1 MMNTA
6 SKNTSKNK
14 RMDNNKGDFNK
25 KISRRKALST
35 AAKVAISAVV
45 AGVVAG
51 VGGYFA
57 GSAAAPAK
65 TIRETVTVK
74 ETVKETV
81 TVTQPVTVM
90 TTPTTITTPAIT
102 FEGATVTVACM
113 AGGPEGPH
121 SSVLYYFKD
130 EWEKLTKAKLNVI
143 EIPFGELHEK
153 VLTDAVTGAGVYDVA
168 KICATS
174 LGDLVV
180 GGYVIPVDDFMKDP
194 RFPKWNPD
202 DVPEPVK
209 RCVTWGGK
217 WYGIPNDCDGIYL
230 YYRRDLWEN
239 PEYRRKFKEKYGY
252 ELPDPPKTW
261 DEVRDCAEFFNGWDW
276 NGDGEP
282 EYGLCQSLKVGAQ
295 AWFKYLAVAA
305 CYSVMPGPIVDRY
318 HNVFHFDPETM
329 EPLINTP
336 GPIRGLEM
344 LIKLSKYGPEAMLG
358 WDIGPSWDFFVTKGK
373 AALTWDWGDV
383 PRMAQD
389 PKRSVIKGKLKV
401 APLPGSF
408 EVWDRETNQWKK
420 FDRPIR
426 CGNVLGCD
434 WFYVILKHAKN
445 KEAAYHLCAWLSAP
459 EQLFKTVTVI
469 WGSGVDPGWRI
480 HFPPELS
487 DGWGTG
493 NLKEW
498 ITVGGYD
505 ENDAK
510 SFLRA
515 VYEQYFKSDTFL
527 EYLKIPGAPEL
538 MDSLDVHINEALVG
552 KKTPKEALDAC
563 AEDWKRI
570 IEERGKEQMKKWY
583 QESIGYGLPIK
594 IRPT

>member
-1 MMNTA
+1 MVRKKDKGNISTIL
-6 SKNTSKNK
+6 NK
-14 RMDNNKGDFNK
+14 QV
-25 KISRRKALST
+25 SRRTALST
-35 AAKVAISAVV
+35 AGKIAVTAV
-45 AGVVAG
+45 ITGVIAGA
-51 VGGYFA
+51 GGYLA
-57 GSAAAPAK
+57 GSAAAPPK
-65 TIRETVTVK
+65 TITETVRETVTK
-74 ETVKETV
+74 TV
-81 TVTQPVTVM
+81 TKTVT
-90 TTPTTITTPAIT
+90 TTAAPPTTTPAKPTIR
-102 FEGATVTVACM
+102 FEGATVNVACM

-130 EWEKLTKAKLNVI
+130 EWEKLTGAKLNVI
-143 EIPFGELHEK
+143 EIPFAELHEK
-153 VLTDAVTGAGVYDVA
+153 VITDCVTGAGVYDVA

-180 GGYVIPVDDFMKDP
+180 GGYVECIDDYMKDP
-194 RFPKWNPD
+194 RFPKWDPNE
-202 DVPEPVK
+202 VPEPVK

-239 PEYRRKFKEKYGY
+239 PDYQKEFKDKYGY
-252 ELPDPPKTW
+252 DLPDPPKTW

-276 NGDGEP
+276 DGDGEP
-282 EYGLCQSLKVGAQ
+282 EYGLCQSLKVNAQ

-305 CYSVMPGPIVDRY
+305 CYSVLPGPVVDRY

-336 GPIRGLEM
+336 GPVKGLEM
-344 LIKLSKYGPEAMLG
+344 LIELSKYGPEAMLG

-389 PKRSVIKGKLKV
+389 PKRSVIKGKLKA
-401 APLPGSF
+401 APLPGSY
-408 EVWDRETNQWKK
+408 EVWDREHNEWKK
-420 FDRPIR
+420 FDKPIR
-426 CGNVLGCD
+426 CGNILGCD
-434 WFYVILKHAKN
+434 WFYVILKHSKN

-469 WGSGVDPGWRI
+469 WGSGVDPGWRC

-493 NLKEW
+493 NLKDW
-498 ITVGGYD
+498 VTVGGYD

-515 VYEQYFKSDTFL
+515 VYEQYYKSDTFL
-527 EYLKIPGAPEL
+527 EYLKIPGATEL
-538 MDSLDVHINEALVG
+538 MDSLDVHINEALTG
-552 KKTPKEALDAC
+552 KRTAKEALDLC
-563 AEDWKRI
+563 AKDWERI

-594 IRPT
+594 ISPE